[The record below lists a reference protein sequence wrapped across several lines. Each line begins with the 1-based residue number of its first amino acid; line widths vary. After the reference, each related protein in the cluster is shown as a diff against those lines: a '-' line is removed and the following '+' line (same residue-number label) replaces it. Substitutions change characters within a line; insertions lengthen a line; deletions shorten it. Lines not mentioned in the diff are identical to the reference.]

1 MDDKNSVPY
10 VVFES
15 SQARMERTIKRLW
28 ILAIILIVLLF
39 ATNAAWIHY
48 ENQFV
53 DEVTETYSS
62 EADDGGLAIVNRD
75 GSVNYGQSNVHPED
89 DAKP

>member
-39 ATNAAWIHY
+39 ATNAAWICY
-48 ENQFV
+48 ENSFA
-53 DEVTETYSS
+53 DEVITQDVWQ
-62 EADDGGLAIVNRD
+62 EADNGVNRFVGGD
-75 GSVNYGQSNVHPED
+75 YYGTTESADNED
-89 DAKP
+89 IKNP

>member
-48 ENQFV
+48 ENSFE
-53 DEVTETYSS
+53 DISVTQEN
-62 EADDGGLAIVNRD
+62 ADGINNYVGND
-75 GSVNYGQSNVHPED
+75 GSIYNYPAESPEQ
-89 DAKP
+89 